1 MKLSELAIILNGK
14 LHGNDAE
21 FENVSIDSRA
31 IKSGDCFFA
40 IKGEFFDGHDF
51 IADIAKKNAAVVV
64 IDRDIKTSISS
75 IRVNN
80 TRKALI
86 DLACFYRDSVHI
98 PVIAI
103 TGSCG
108 KTTTRALLE
117 NILKLAGNVL
127 ASQKSFNNDIGLPLT
142 LLQLKPDHDF
152 AVLEIG
158 TNHPGEIAA
167 LTAIAKPTVS
177 VITMVAG
184 VHVEFFGS
192 VDNIAKEK
200 GDIYST
206 LETTGIAVINADDP
220 YCDYWK
226 KLNGNHR
233 VITFAHDALAIVNGS
248 GSDYRK
254 SDVLSIVNGS
264 GSDSDRVTSIV
275 MASDVCIMEDGKAA
289 FTLLCGDARSIV
301 HLPILGQ
308 HNITNA
314 LAAAAVAYALEIPIE
329 TIKKGLETVT
339 PEYGRLNVQKGL
351 NGATIID
358 DSYNANP
365 TSVKAAIDILTHRS
379 ENTFLVLGDMKELG
393 EGAENLHSEMGEYA
407 LKKGIK
413 KLLCYGAMSAHAATA
428 FGKNAQ
434 HFDDQQKLID
444 VLKLSLS
451 ENVTVLIKGSNS
463 MKMVN
468 IVNAVL

>member
-1 MKLSELAIILNGK
+1 MKLSELAVILNGA

-21 FENVSIDSRA
+21 FENISIDSRA
-31 IKSGDCFFA
+31 IKAGDCFFA

-51 IADIAKKNAAVVV
+51 MADIAKNNATVAI
-64 IDRDIKTSISS
+64 IDRDISTLMPT
-75 IRVNN
+75 IRVES
-80 TRKALI
+80 THAALI
-86 DLACFYRDSVHI
+86 DLARYYRDSVHI
-98 PVIAI
+98 PVVAI

-117 NILKLAGNVL
+117 SILKLAGNVL

-167 LTAIAKPTVS
+167 LTAIAKPTVA

-184 VHVEFFGS
+184 VHVEGFGS
-192 VDNIAKEK
+192 VENIAKEK

-220 YCDYWK
+220 FCDYWK

-233 VITFAHDALAIVNGS
+233 IVTFSRDNNAD
-248 GSDYRK
+248 
-254 SDVLSIVNGS
+254 
-264 GSDSDRVTSIV
+264 V
-275 MASDVCIMEDGKAA
+275 MASDIKTMPDGTMQ
-289 FTLLCGDARSIV
+289 FTLTLNGDAPAAETRFIASP
-301 HLPILGQ
+301 LLGE

-314 LAAAAVAYALEIPIE
+314 LAAAAVAFSLEIPIDL
-329 TIKKGLETVT
+329 IKTGLETVV
-339 PEYGRLNVQKGL
+339 PEYGRLNIKKGL

-365 TSVKAAIDILTHRS
+365 TSVKAAIKILTHRS
-379 ENTFLVLGDMKELG
+379 ENSILVLGDMKELG
-393 EGAENLHSEMGEYA
+393 EGAQNLHSEMGEYA
-407 LKKGIK
+407 LKYGVK
-413 KLLCYGAMSAHAATA
+413 KLFCYGAMSVDAAKA

-444 VLKLSLS
+444 TLKLVLS
-451 ENVTVLIKGSNS
+451 DEVTVLVKGSNS
-463 MKMVN
+463 MKMNN
-468 IVNAVL
+468 IVNAIVR